1 MTTAAKHTAEP
12 WTTNGSIV
20 RTVDGNN
27 MTDRKIATVH
37 GDFGEAEKIANARLI
52 AAAPD
57 LLTALRDLV
66 EVNENHNESIAKIIG
81 KPLTWKD
88 DYLDAAR
95 AAIAKAEGGA
105 A

>member
-37 GDFGEAEKIANARLI
+37 GGFGEAEKIANARLI
-52 AAAPD
+52 AAAPE
-57 LLTALRDLV
+57 LLEAL
-66 EVNENHNESIAKIIG
+66 KIVR
-81 KPLTWKD
+81 KKS
-88 DYLDAAR
+88 YLPTHCAAIID